1 MAKDIMVVATITSLE
16 VAEMVE
22 KRHRD
27 LVRDIKKYSKYIE
40 ESNNEL
46 GVRKNAQSSKEDES
60 LGLVKNDESSEDDLG
75 ELNFQPSSEKSNA
88 VKNDVV
94 KDNRLKIESVKNNQ
108 RKNARVEDGFIDLD
122 EFWTDSTY
130 LDKKGESR
138 PCYNITKKG
147 CEFIAHKCTGKKGV
161 VFTARYINKFHEL
174 EEKAN
179 NGTTAMVS
187 KTPAPLTTTF
197 YQKNLYRISIFCK
210 ATGMTKKQF
219 IHNFIITIGEK
230 YDINKATAQYILENG
245 SKPRYILELL
255 DYFPEMGETA
265 QNFFDKIYNEYV
277 KEKKEDGSKE
287 V

>member
-46 GVRKNAQSSKEDES
+46 GVRKNAQSSKEDE
-60 LGLVKNDESSEDDLG
+60 LGQLKIEPTSKNDES
-75 ELNFQPSSEKSNA
+75 
-88 VKNDVV
+88 ND
-94 KDNRLKIESVKNNQ
+94 LKIEVAKDNE
-108 RKNARVEDGFIDLD
+108 RKNARVEEGFIDLD
-122 EFWTDSTY
+122 EFWKESTY
-130 LDKKGESR
+130 INQQNREM

-179 NGTTAMVS
+179 NGTTALVS

-197 YQKNLYRISIFCK
+197 YHKNLYRIEIFCK
-210 ATGMTKKQF
+210 AMGMTKKQF

-245 SKPRYILELL
+245 QKPRFILEIL

-277 KEKKEDGSKE
+277 KEKKEDGSTE
-287 V
+287 A

>member
-1 MAKDIMVVATITSLE
+1 MAKDIMLVTTISSLE

-60 LGLVKNDESSEDDLG
+60 GQLKIEPTSKNDES
-75 ELNFQPSSEKSNA
+75 NA
-88 VKNDVV
+88 
-94 KDNRLKIESVKNNQ
+94 LKIEEIKDNE
-108 RKNARVEDGFIDLD
+108 RKNARISDEFIDLD
-122 EFWTDSTY
+122 EFWKESTY
-130 LDKKGESR
+130 IDQRSR
-138 PCYNITKKG
+138 EKTCYNITKKG

-179 NGTTAMVS
+179 NGTTALVS

-197 YQKNLYRISIFCK
+197 YHKNLYRIEIFCK
-210 ATGMTKKQF
+210 AMGMTKKQF

-245 SKPRYILELL
+245 QKPRFILEIL

-277 KEKKEDGSKE
+277 KEKKEDGSTE
-287 V
+287 A

>member
-1 MAKDIMVVATITSLE
+1 MAKDIMVVATISSLE

-22 KRHRD
+22 KRHGD

-40 ESNNEL
+40 ESN
-46 GVRKNAQSSKEDES
+46 DS
-60 LGLVKNDESSEDDLG
+60 LGLVKNDESSEK
-75 ELNFQPSSEKSNA
+75 EKSNA
-88 VKNDVV
+88 
-94 KDNRLKIESVKNNQ
+94 LKIESVKSNQ
-108 RKNARVEDGFIDLD
+108 RKNAFVEDGFIDLD

-138 PCYNITKKG
+138 TCYNITKKG

-179 NGTTAMVS
+179 NGTTALVS

-197 YQKNLYRISIFCK
+197 YHKNLYRIEIFCK
-210 ATGMTKKQF
+210 VMGMTKKQF
-219 IHNFIITIGEK
+219 IHDFIITIGEK
-230 YDINKATAQYILENG
+230 YDINKATAQYVLENG
-245 SKPRYILELL
+245 QKPRFILEIL

-277 KEKKEDGSKE
+277 KERKEDGSKE

>member
-1 MAKDIMVVATITSLE
+1 MAKDIMVVATITSME

-22 KRHRD
+22 KRHGD

-46 GVRKNAQSSKEDES
+46 GVRKNEQSSKEDES
-60 LGLVKNDESSEDDLG
+60 SDLKREVAED
-75 ELNFQPSSEKSNA
+75 NQ
-88 VKNDVV
+88 
-94 KDNRLKIESVKNNQ
+94 LKIEAVKSNQ
-108 RKNARVEDGFIDLD
+108 RKNAFVEDGFIDLD

-138 PCYNITKKG
+138 LCYNITKKG

-161 VFTARYINKFHEL
+161 VFTARYINRFHEL

-179 NGTTAMVS
+179 NGTTALVS
-187 KTPAPLTTTF
+187 KTPAPLTTSF
-197 YQKNLYRISIFCK
+197 YQKNSYKISVFCK
-210 ATGMTKKQF
+210 AAGMTKKQF
-219 IHNFIITIGEK
+219 IHNFILTIGEK
-230 YDINKATAQYILENG
+230 YDINKATAQFVLETG
-245 SKPRYILELL
+245 SKPRYILEIL

-265 QNFFDKIYNEYV
+265 QKFFDKIYKEYV
-277 KEKKEDGSKE
+277 KEREENGSKE